1 MTLGRDRNPA
11 DALLVALGG
20 SIVSLNPWSIR
31 GPEAVAYSGLLLKMQ
46 CGNPTIS
53 RATHYIGVYEL
64 KLQRN
69 IILAET
75 NINTPFSTVPVEN
88 TQQTTLV
95 LDETEASNTQVAET
109 TMISS
114 IYDAAHTG
122 GVDTLVNFLEKP
134 TILATGILQTTDVAN
149 TNIGTW
155 MLPGALLVK
164 AKQLTKLK
172 GALMFRA
179 DFEITLKVN
188 ATRFQQGRYLLRWV
202 FFGGAK
208 NSANVEQLAGAHI
221 ANLTATTSANRA
233 EIDLATQTSL
243 TVTIPYIS
251 ASNYSLVDS
260 SDAYRHEICRL
271 YLIPYDPLQAGSGVT
286 TAQFTLWA
294 RLTNITISGNV
305 VLQSKSTIRI
315 EQEKGGVG
323 PISGVTSKIS
333 KTASIFGSIPVIG
346 SYASSVSWL
355 ADAVGSAAKVWGYSK
370 PLTLDP
376 PKTIT
381 RRAQPGMAN
390 TDHVFAGHKLSAMV
404 VSEVPLSSGRS
415 RTDADE
421 MSFQYLA
428 GHPAWITTVN
438 WPNTATSGTLLLT
451 KAVGLGLDQ
460 VAVGKGGVW
469 TPMDYISQMF
479 GAYRGS
485 VKYTFKIPKTE
496 FHSGRL
502 AISFVPWDGNS
513 AVVAPAN
520 LGDTDNLF
528 RVIWDVRES
537 NTLEVCIPYTSTR
550 NYTNVGREFGYMYVH
565 VINELMAPSTVP
577 SSVNILVEK
586 SAGDDIEYAFPVRG
600 FHTQDTYPQPYIQFQ
615 SASVK
620 LGQNLG
626 GNDMLVAESFGEKVL
641 SVRTLLKRFSTFFIK
656 AGGGFGSIDFYP
668 FETYLA
674 AQTGSLAGPLVRT
687 SMVSDMISYFQP
699 LYAFSSGSVRIN
711 VAIDGYTGPSDW
723 GLYNVTSTP
732 TDGVATG
739 ASTWIV
745 PQTPVQ
751 TIAHG
756 VEGVV
761 SLEVPQYTLF
771 GKRTVGNQIVS
782 SAATYA
788 PMPNYLEGGSFY
800 LLRGVFQKA
809 IDTAVT
815 PLRVH
820 RAAGDDF
827 NLSVFNGV
835 VPTVFNNVA

>member
-1 MTLGRDRNPA
+1 MTLGRVRNPA
-11 DALLVALGG
+11 DDMHVALRG
-20 SIVSLNPWSIR
+20 SNVSLNPLSIR
-31 GPEAVAYSGLLLKMQ
+31 GPETVAYSGLLLKMQ
-46 CGNPTIS
+46 GGIPTIS
-53 RATHYIGVYEL
+53 RATHYIGAYEL
-64 KLQRN
+64 NLRRN
-69 IILAET
+69 ITLAET
-75 NINTPFSTVPVEN
+75 NSTTPFVAEPTDTV
-88 TQQTTLV
+88 QQTTHV
-95 LDETEASNTQVAET
+95 LDETDASNAQVVET
-109 TMISS
+109 SMISS
-114 IYDAAHTG
+114 IYNAAHTG

-134 TILATGILQTTDVAN
+134 TILATGVLQTSDVAN
-149 TNIGTW
+149 TPIGTW
-155 MLPGALLVK
+155 ILPGALLVK

-179 DFEITLKVN
+179 DFQIDFKLN
-188 ATRFQQGRYLLRWV
+188 GTRFQQGRYLLRWV

-208 NSANVEQLAGAHI
+208 NSANVEQLTGAHV
-221 ANLTATTSANRA
+221 ANLTATTSANVA

-243 TVTIPYIS
+243 TVTIPYTS

-286 TAQFTLWA
+286 TAQYTLWA

-305 VLQSKSTIRI
+305 VLQSKSTIRV

-323 PISGVTSKIS
+323 PISGVTAKIS
-333 KTASIFGSIPVIG
+333 KTASIFGTIPVLG

-370 PLTLDP
+370 PITLDP
-376 PKTIT
+376 PKTVA

-390 TDHVFAGHKLSAMV
+390 TDHVFTGHKLSAMV
-404 VSEVPLSSGRS
+404 AGEVPLSTGRS

-421 MSFQYLA
+421 MSFQYVA
-428 GHPAWITTVN
+428 GHPAWINTFN
-438 WPNTATSGTLLLT
+438 WPNTSTSGTLLYSN
-451 KAVGLGLDQ
+451 AVGVGRDQ
-460 VAVGKGGVW
+460 TSIGKGSVW
-469 TPMDYISQMF
+469 PPVDYVAQVF

-485 VKYTFKIPKTE
+485 IKYIFKLPKTE

-502 AISFVPWDGNS
+502 AISFVPWDGNT
-513 AVVAPAN
+513 AVTAPSS

-528 RVIWDVRES
+528 RVIWDIRES
-537 NTLEVCIPYTSTR
+537 NMLEVCIPYTSTR
-550 NYTNVGREFGYMYVH
+550 NYTNVGREFGYLYIH
-565 VINELMAPSTVP
+565 VVNELMAPNTVP

-586 SAGDDIEYAFPVRG
+586 AGGDDIEYAFPVRG
-600 FHTQDTYPQPYIQFQ
+600 YYTQDTYPQPYIQFQ

-626 GNDMLVAESFGEKVL
+626 GNDMLVAESFGEKLL
-641 SVRTLLKRFSTFFIK
+641 SSRMLLKRFSTFFVK
-656 AGGGFGSIDFYP
+656 SGGGFGSIDLYP

-674 AQTGSLAGPLVRT
+674 TQTGSLAGALVRT
-687 SMVSDMISYFQP
+687 SMISDLISYFQP
-699 LYAFSSGSVRIN
+699 LYAFSSGSIRVN
-711 VAIDGYTGPSDW
+711 VAIEGYTGSSDW
-723 GLYNVTSTP
+723 GLYNVLSTP

-739 ASTWIV
+739 ASTWVV

-751 TIAHG
+751 TVSHS

-761 SLEVPQYTLF
+761 SIEVPQYTLF

-782 SAATYA
+782 SNANFA

-800 LLRGVFQKA
+800 LLRGTFQKA
-809 IDTAVT
+809 VDTAVT
-815 PLRVH
+815 PMRVH

-835 VPTVFNNVA
+835 VPTVFSNVA